1 MNYQQACKIL
11 GVSPGTDFRDIKKKY
26 RKLMSALHPDVH
38 TSARSRYHY
47 NVQEINIA
55 YALLKEAS
63 LKDSGAT
70 CLSGGHQPGGTKKAS
85 GAAVDSVWDAPVNE
99 NAYRERNIYYY
110 EEDREGQV
118 IGDFCIARGKYFW
131 QTEEEF
137 PLFLRSILQCSKEL
151 LDEADTALGRLKS
164 PLSFLDDRLYYI
176 LIPLFEQRK
185 ACVRIQAADPK
196 ASDGSKH
203 MISHRSRAGYQSLH
217 LWLRLKEDASPLP
230 PENLNLQISRL
241 LEQYKNAPS

>member
-1 MNYQQACKIL
+1 MNYQQACQIL
-11 GVSPGTDFRDIKKKY
+11 GISPGTDFRDIKKKY

-38 TSARSRYHY
+38 ISARSRYHY

-63 LKDSGAT
+63 LKD
-70 CLSGGHQPGGTKKAS
+70 S

-164 PLSFLDDRLYYI
+164 PSKRTL
-176 LIPLFEQRK
+176 
-185 ACVRIQAADPK
+185 IQAADPK

-203 MISHRSRAGYQSLH
+203 IISHRSRAGYQSLH

>member
-1 MNYQQACKIL
+1 MNYQQACQIL

-38 TSARSRYHY
+38 ISARSRYHY

-63 LKDSGAT
+63 LKD
-70 CLSGGHQPGGTKKAS
+70 S

-110 EEDREGQV
+110 EEDREGQF

-164 PLSFLDDRLYYI
+164 PSKRTL
-176 LIPLFEQRK
+176 
-185 ACVRIQAADPK
+185 IQAADPK

-203 MISHRSRAGYQSLH
+203 IISHRSRAGYQSLH

>member
-1 MNYQQACKIL
+1 MNYQQACQIL

-38 TSARSRYHY
+38 ISARSRYHY

-55 YALLKEAS
+55 YALLKKAS
-63 LKDSGAT
+63 LKD
-70 CLSGGHQPGGTKKAS
+70 S

-164 PLSFLDDRLYYI
+164 PSKRTL
-176 LIPLFEQRK
+176 
-185 ACVRIQAADPK
+185 IQAADPK

-203 MISHRSRAGYQSLH
+203 KISHISRAGYQSLH

-241 LEQYKNAPS
+241 MEQYKNAPS

>member
-1 MNYQQACKIL
+1 MNYQQACQIL
-11 GVSPGTDFRDIKKKY
+11 GISPGTDFRDIKKKY

-38 TSARSRYHY
+38 ISARSRYHY

-63 LKDSGAT
+63 LKD
-70 CLSGGHQPGGTKKAS
+70 S

-151 LDEADTALGRLKS
+151 LDEADTALGKLKS
-164 PLSFLDDRLYYI
+164 PSKRTL
-176 LIPLFEQRK
+176 
-185 ACVRIQAADPK
+185 IQAADPK

-203 MISHRSRAGYQSLH
+203 IISHRSRAGYQSLH

>member
-1 MNYQQACKIL
+1 MNYQQACQIL

-38 TSARSRYHY
+38 ISARSRYHY

-63 LKDSGAT
+63 LKDSGA
-70 CLSGGHQPGGTKKAS
+70 
-85 GAAVDSVWDAPVNE
+85 AVDSVWDAPVKE

-151 LDEADTALGRLKS
+151 LDEADTALGKLKS
-164 PLSFLDDRLYYI
+164 PSKRTL
-176 LIPLFEQRK
+176 
-185 ACVRIQAADPK
+185 IQAADPK

-203 MISHRSRAGYQSLH
+203 KISHRSRAGYQSLH
-217 LWLRLKEDASPLP
+217 LWLRLKEDASSLP

>member
-1 MNYQQACKIL
+1 MNYQQACQIL
-11 GVSPGTDFRDIKKKY
+11 GISPGTDFRDIKKKY

-38 TSARSRYHY
+38 ISARSRYHY

-63 LKDSGAT
+63 LKD
-70 CLSGGHQPGGTKKAS
+70 S

-151 LDEADTALGRLKS
+151 LDEADTALGKLKS
-164 PLSFLDDRLYYI
+164 PSKRTL
-176 LIPLFEQRK
+176 
-185 ACVRIQAADPK
+185 IQAADPK

-203 MISHRSRAGYQSLH
+203 KISHRSRAGCQSLH

>member
-1 MNYQQACKIL
+1 MNYQQACQIL
-11 GVSPGTDFRDIKKKY
+11 GVSPGTDFQGYQKRNTASLCPPSTRMFI
-26 RKLMSALHPDVH
+26 SQPAP
-38 TSARSRYHY
+38 RYHY

-63 LKDSGAT
+63 LKD
-70 CLSGGHQPGGTKKAS
+70 S

-151 LDEADTALGRLKS
+151 LDEADTRL
-164 PLSFLDDRLYYI
+164 
-176 LIPLFEQRK
+176 RK
-185 ACVRIQAADPK
+185 T
-196 ASDGSKH
+196 
-203 MISHRSRAGYQSLH
+203 
-217 LWLRLKEDASPLP
+217 
-230 PENLNLQISRL
+230 
-241 LEQYKNAPS
+241 

>member
-1 MNYQQACKIL
+1 MNYQQACQIL

-38 TSARSRYHY
+38 ISARSRYHY

-63 LKDSGAT
+63 LKDSGAA

-164 PLSFLDDRLYYI
+164 PSKRTL
-176 LIPLFEQRK
+176 
-185 ACVRIQAADPK
+185 IQAADPK

-203 MISHRSRAGYQSLH
+203 KISRRSRTGYQSLH

>member
-1 MNYQQACKIL
+1 MNYQQACQIL
-11 GVSPGTDFRDIKKKY
+11 GISPGTDFRDIKKKY

-38 TSARSRYHY
+38 ISARSRYHY

-63 LKDSGAT
+63 LKD
-70 CLSGGHQPGGTKKAS
+70 S

-110 EEDREGQV
+110 EEDREGQF

-164 PLSFLDDRLYYI
+164 PSKRTL
-176 LIPLFEQRK
+176 
-185 ACVRIQAADPK
+185 IQAADPK

-203 MISHRSRAGYQSLH
+203 IISHRSRAGYQSLH